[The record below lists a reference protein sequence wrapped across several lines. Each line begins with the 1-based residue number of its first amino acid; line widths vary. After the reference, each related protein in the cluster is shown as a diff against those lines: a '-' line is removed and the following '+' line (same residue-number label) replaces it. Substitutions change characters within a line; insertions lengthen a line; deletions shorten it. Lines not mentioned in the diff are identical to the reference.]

1 MLLLLLTFRLAGSDR
16 IKKLVLLT
24 SSFLVY
30 YLLSGKLLLGLV
42 FITFFNFFLGRKI
55 SNGSNSRKML
65 VLGLSVNLLTLSYFK
80 YTNFFLQSLSGLI
93 KWPDNHLNII
103 LPVGISF
110 YIFSS
115 ISYIVDIFRGKYLP
129 TESLGDYAL
138 HIAFFPKIIAGPIV
152 RPGELIPQFTRLGFS
167 VENLKPGLILFLLGM
182 FKKLVIADRLAVYL
196 DPVFTQPGLFS
207 SYTLWLT
214 ALGYSVQIYCDFS
227 GYTDMAVG
235 TARIFGIRLP
245 GNFDAPYGS
254 LSVSEFWRRWHIT
267 LSSWLRDYLYIP
279 LGGSRVN
286 PVRTSLNLII
296 TMILGGFWHG
306 ANWTFLV
313 WGLMHGIALAGER
326 TLSGIVLVPAIVRW
340 VATYLFITLCWVIF
354 RAPDITEAGRFLGK
368 MLALDPH
375 GITWTFGTVLPFIV
389 IVPVVHLL
397 SKNRSTF
404 TAYLNKLPGYICWN
418 FLIFIVMAIV
428 FLKPGTSSPFT
439 YLQF

>member
-1 MLLLLLTFRLAGSDR
+1 MVLLLLTFRLAGSDR
-16 IKKLVLLT
+16 IKKLALLT

-30 YLLSGKLLLGLV
+30 YLLSGKMLLALV

-55 SNGSNSRKML
+55 CFGTNSRKL
-65 VLGLSVNLLTLSYFK
+65 LILGLSVNLITLSYFK

-93 KWPDNHLNII
+93 NGPLSSLNII

-110 YIFSS
+110 YIFNS
-115 ISYIVDIFRGKYLP
+115 ISYLVDIYRGKYLP
-129 TESLGDYAL
+129 TDSLADYAL

-152 RPGELIPQFTRLGFS
+152 RPGELIPQFTGLGFAF
-167 VENLKPGLILFLLGM
+167 ENLKPGLILFLLGM
-182 FKKLVIADRLAVYL
+182 FKKFVLADRLALYL
-196 DPVFTQPGLFS
+196 DPVFAQPGLFS

-235 TARIFGIRLP
+235 TTRVLGIRLP
-245 GNFDAPYGS
+245 GNFEAPYGS

-286 PVRTSLNLII
+286 PIRTNLNLII
-296 TMILGGFWHG
+296 TMLLGGFWHG
-306 ANWTFLV
+306 ANWTFMV
-313 WGLMHGIALAGER
+313 WGLMHGLALAAER
-326 TLSGIVLVPAIVRW
+326 TLSGIIRFPAIVRW
-340 VATYLFITLCWVIF
+340 VVTYIFITLCWVIF
-354 RAPDITEAGRFLGK
+354 HASDLTAAGNFLKK
-368 MLALDPH
+368 MVTFDPQ
-375 GITWTFGTVLPFIV
+375 GITWTFGTVLPV
-389 IVPVVHLL
+389 ILTVPIVHLL

-404 TAYLNKLPGYICWN
+404 TGYLNKLPGYICWN
-418 FLIFIVMAIV
+418 FLIFITMAII
-428 FLKPGTSSPFT
+428 FLKPGSSSPFT